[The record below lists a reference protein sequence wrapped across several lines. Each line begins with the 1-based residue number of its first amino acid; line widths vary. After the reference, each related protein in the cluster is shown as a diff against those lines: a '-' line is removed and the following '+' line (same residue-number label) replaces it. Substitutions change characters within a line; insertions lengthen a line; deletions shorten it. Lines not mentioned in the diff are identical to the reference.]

1 MKKNASITALLLAV
15 SALSFGRD
23 KNAASAVADSGNAQK
38 TAGSVQTYQ
47 YEEVLGWNHRQLIE
61 AFGIPDSIYITLSNT
76 KTLNDTETRR
86 SKDTKIAEDIECLG
100 GEPDGIAFYYDG
112 LGLTFYLDTYL
123 SGLDYDYIFSEEIFR
138 WKNRDARYVSSI
150 MFRSRE
156 SERHVAMPKELSFSD
171 SLSDI
176 FRKCGNPD
184 KYRKEM
190 VTYIFP
196 ASDSIAE
203 TAGMPAL
210 KSKEVYDVIDI
221 FMNEDSS
228 ICTVK
233 FTRKHVFYR
242 SLR

>member
-1 MKKNASITALLLAV
+1 MKKNASIAALLLAV
-15 SALSFGRD
+15 SALSFGMD

-38 TAGSVQTYQ
+38 TADSVQTYQ

-61 AFGIPDSIYITLSNT
+61 AFGIPDSINITFSNT
-76 KTLNDTETRR
+76 KTCDDIQTRR
-86 SKDTKIAEDIECLG
+86 NKDTKIEEDVEQLG
-100 GEPDGIAFYYDG
+100 EKDGIAFYYDG
-112 LGLTFYLDTYL
+112 LGLTFYLDTY
-123 SGLDYDYIFSEEIFR
+123 SSWFDISEPWEKSHI
-138 WKNRDARYVSSI
+138 RYVSSI

-184 KYRKEM
+184 KHRKEM

-196 ASDSIAE
+196 ASDSITE

-210 KSKEVYDVIDI
+210 RSKEAYDVIDI

-242 SLR
+242 SFR